1 MTGAQRNPQEDAN
14 APSNGSTRSVE
25 STQTPKRSKD
35 DERVLVVPT
44 RLFRDGG
51 VFQGF
56 SAAAISRCDALF
68 APESTRF
75 TRRGDAERDPEFKQL
90 IPYILFVCEDSATG
104 RPSVFAYRRGDGQGE
119 TRLRSKWSVGVGGHI
134 NDVDAGAGASANGEN
149 GGNKENRGSWGSG
162 KDGKRGEGG
171 ENASARPQ
179 TAENVAATPFGTDLF
194 SAGAARE
201 IAEEVV
207 LGAPILRFE
216 RVGLVNDDATEVG
229 RVHLGVVCVAT
240 LAAPLLTSNEP
251 DLAESGF
258 RPVDE
263 LLAEIDAEPERFESW
278 TTLALRG
285 LYAKN

>member
-1 MTGAQRNPQEDAN
+1 MTGAQRNPQEEAN
-14 APSNGSTRSVE
+14 APSNASTRSAE
-25 STQTPKRSKD
+25 STEAPKRSKD

-56 SAAAISRCDALF
+56 STAAISRCDALF
-68 APESTRF
+68 STESTRF

-134 NDVDAGAGASANGEN
+134 NDVDAGVGASANEENGRDRGNGKN
-149 GGNKENRGSWGSG
+149 GGNGESAAAPTQTSEN
-162 KDGKRGEGG
+162 D
-171 ENASARPQ
+171 
-179 TAENVAATPFGTDLF
+179 AATPFGNDLF

-240 LAAPLLTSNEP
+240 LAAPELKSNEP

-258 RPVDE
+258 RFVDE

>member
-1 MTGAQRNPQEDAN
+1 MNDAQSAPRQETTVAS
-14 APSNGSTRSVE
+14 AAE
-25 STQTPKRSKD
+25 TPKRSKD

-44 RLFRDGG
+44 RLFREGG

-56 SAAAISRCDALF
+56 STAAISRCDALF
-68 APESTRF
+68 APEATRF

-90 IPYILFVCEDSATG
+90 IPYIIFVCEDSATG

-134 NDVDAGAGASANGEN
+134 NDVDAGA
-149 GGNKENRGSWGSG
+149 
-162 KDGKRGEGG
+162 
-171 ENASARPQ
+171 ENAPPTLTQ
-179 TAENVAATPFGTDLF
+179 TAENAAATPFGNDLF

-240 LAAPLLTSNEP
+240 LAAPLLASNEP

-258 RPVDE
+258 RAVDE

>member
-1 MTGAQRNPQEDAN
+1 MNGAQRNSEQETPA
-14 APSNGSTRSVE
+14 AE
-25 STQTPKRSKD
+25 TPKRSKD

-44 RLFRDGG
+44 RLFRAGG

-56 SAAAISRCDALF
+56 SAEAISRCDALF

-75 TRRGDAERDPEFKQL
+75 LRRGDAERDPEFKQL
-90 IPYILFVCEDSATG
+90 IPYIIFVCKDSTTG

-134 NDVDAGAGASANGEN
+134 NDVDAGGAASANGEN
-149 GGNKENRGSWGSG
+149 G
-162 KDGKRGEGG
+162 KDG
-171 ENASARPQ
+171 ENAAPRPQ
-179 TAENVAATPFGTDLF
+179 TAENDAATFLGTDLF

-216 RVGLVNDDATEVG
+216 RVGLVNDDETEVG

-240 LAAPLLTSNEP
+240 LAAPELTSNEP

-263 LLAEIDAEPERFESW
+263 ILAEIDAEPERFETW

-285 LYAKN
+285 LYAKK

>member
-1 MTGAQRNPQEDAN
+1 M
-14 APSNGSTRSVE
+14 
-25 STQTPKRSKD
+25 
-35 DERVLVVPT
+35 
-44 RLFRDGG
+44 
-51 VFQGF
+51 
-56 SAAAISRCDALF
+56 
-68 APESTRF
+68 
-75 TRRGDAERDPEFKQL
+75 RRGDAERDPEFKQL
-90 IPYILFVCEDSATG
+90 IPYILFVCEDADTG

-134 NDVDAGAGASANGEN
+134 NDVDAGA
-149 GGNKENRGSWGSG
+149 
-162 KDGKRGEGG
+162 
-171 ENASARPQ
+171 ENAPTTLTQ
-179 TAENVAATPFGTDLF
+179 TAENAAATPFGTDLF

-216 RVGLVNDDATEVG
+216 RVGLVNDDETEVG

-240 LAAPLLTSNEP
+240 LAAPELTSNEP

-263 LLAEIDAEPERFESW
+263 ILAEIDAEPERFETW

-285 LYAKN
+285 LYAKK

>member
-1 MTGAQRNPQEDAN
+1 MNGAQRNSQDDAN
-14 APSNGSTRSVE
+14 ASTDAATRSVE
-25 STQTPKRSKD
+25 RVETPKRSKD

-56 SAAAISRCDALF
+56 STEAVSRCDALF

-90 IPYILFVCEDSATG
+90 IPYIIFVCEDSSTG
-104 RPSVFAYRRGDGQGE
+104 RPRVFAYRRGDGQGE

-134 NDVDAGAGASANGEN
+134 NDVDAGVGAATNGEIGASGKGGEGEEDAATRPQAAEN
-149 GGNKENRGSWGSG
+149 G
-162 KDGKRGEGG
+162 
-171 ENASARPQ
+171 ASS
-179 TAENVAATPFGTDLF
+179 PFGTDLF

-240 LAAPLLTSNEP
+240 LAAPKLTSNEP

>member
-1 MTGAQRNPQEDAN
+1 MNDAQRAPRQETAV
-14 APSNGSTRSVE
+14 APAAE
-25 STQTPKRSKD
+25 TPKRSKD
-35 DERVLVVPT
+35 DERVLGVPT

-56 SAAAISRCDALF
+56 SAEAISRCDALF

-75 TRRGDAERDPEFKQL
+75 ARRGDAERDPEFKQL

-134 NDVDAGAGASANGEN
+134 NDVDA
-149 GGNKENRGSWGSG
+149 SG
-162 KDGKRGEGG
+162 K
-171 ENASARPQ
+171 NAAQ
-179 TAENVAATPFGTDLF
+179 TAETAKVAGTAQTSENVPSSPFGNDLF

-216 RVGLVNDDATEVG
+216 RVGLVNDDETEVG

-240 LAAPLLTSNEP
+240 LAAPKLTSNEP

-285 LYAKN
+285 LYAEK

>member
-1 MTGAQRNPQEDAN
+1 MDGAQRNSGKEATASSN
-14 APSNGSTRSVE
+14 AATA
-25 STQTPKRSKD
+25 KRSKD

-56 SAAAISRCDALF
+56 STAAISRCDALF

-75 TRRGDAERDPEFKQL
+75 LRRGDAERDPEFKQL
-90 IPYILFVCEDSATG
+90 IPYIIFVCEDSSTG
-104 RPSVFAYRRGDGQGE
+104 HPSVFAYRRGDGQGE

-134 NDVDAGAGASANGEN
+134 NDVDAGAGASANGEI
-149 GGNKENRGSWGSG
+149 GASEKG
-162 KDGKRGEGG
+162 GEGEG
-171 ENASARPQ
+171 DAATRPQ
-179 TAENVAATPFGTDLF
+179 TAENGAASPFGTDLF

-240 LAAPLLTSNEP
+240 LAAPKLTSNEP

-258 RPVDE
+258 RAVDE

>member
-1 MTGAQRNPQEDAN
+1 MNDAQSAPRQETTV
-14 APSNGSTRSVE
+14 APAAE
-25 STQTPKRSKD
+25 TPKRSKD

-44 RLFRDGG
+44 RIFRDGG

-56 SAAAISRCDALF
+56 STAAVSRCDALF

-75 TRRGDAERDPEFKQL
+75 TRRGDAERDPELKQL
-90 IPYILFVCEDSATG
+90 IPYILFVCEDSSTG

-134 NDVDAGAGASANGEN
+134 NDVDAGAGAAANDENGEN
-149 GGNKENRGSWGSG
+149 
-162 KDGKRGEGG
+162 
-171 ENASARPQ
+171 A
-179 TAENVAATPFGTDLF
+179 AATPFGNDLF

-240 LAAPLLTSNEP
+240 LAAPKLKSNEP

-285 LYAKN
+285 LYAKK

>member
-1 MTGAQRNPQEDAN
+1 MDD
-14 APSNGSTRSVE
+14 APSAPRQET
-25 STQTPKRSKD
+25 TDAATPKRSKD

-68 APESTRF
+68 SPSATRF
-75 TRRGDAERDPEFKQL
+75 ERRGDAERDPEFKQL
-90 IPYILFVCEDSATG
+90 IPYILFVCEDEATG

-134 NDVDAGAGASANGEN
+134 NDVDAGA
-149 GGNKENRGSWGSG
+149 
-162 KDGKRGEGG
+162 
-171 ENASARPQ
+171 ENALKTPGAPGSSD
-179 TAENVAATPFGTDLF
+179 VAAPFGTDLF

-285 LYAKN
+285 LYAEKRASEGSKRAGTR

>member
-1 MTGAQRNPQEDAN
+1 MNDAQRAPRQETTV
-14 APSNGSTRSVE
+14 APAAE
-25 STQTPKRSKD
+25 TPKRSKD

-56 SAAAISRCDALF
+56 SAEAVSRCDALF

-75 TRRGDAERDPEFKQL
+75 ARRGDAERDPEFKQL

-134 NDVDAGAGASANGEN
+134 NDVDAGAESASASPLTQTLETAQT
-149 GGNKENRGSWGSG
+149 S
-162 KDGKRGEGG
+162 
-171 ENASARPQ
+171 ENAPSS
-179 TAENVAATPFGTDLF
+179 PFGSDLF

-216 RVGLVNDDATEVG
+216 RVGLVNDDETEVG

-240 LAAPLLTSNEP
+240 LAAPELKSNEP

-285 LYAKN
+285 LYAKK

>member
-1 MTGAQRNPQEDAN
+1 MNDAQSAPRQETTV
-14 APSNGSTRSVE
+14 APAAETS
-25 STQTPKRSKD
+25 KRSKD
-35 DERVLVVPT
+35 DERVLGVPT

-56 SAAAISRCDALF
+56 SAEAISRCDALF
-68 APESTRF
+68 APEATRF
-75 TRRGDAERDPEFKQL
+75 MRRGDAERDPEFKQL
-90 IPYILFVCEDSATG
+90 IPYIIFVCEDSTTG
-104 RPSVFAYRRGDGQGE
+104 RPSVFAYRRGDGQEE
-119 TRLRSKWSVGVGGHI
+119 TRLRSKRSVGVGGHI
-134 NDVDAGAGASANGEN
+134 NDVDAGGGASANGEK
-149 GGNKENRGSWGSG
+149 GGN
-162 KDGKRGEGG
+162 GESETG
-171 ENASARPQ
+171 AAIRPQ
-179 TAENVAATPFGTDLF
+179 TAENDASTPFGSDLF

-240 LAAPLLTSNEP
+240 LAAPALKSNEP

-285 LYAKN
+285 LYAEK

>member
-1 MTGAQRNPQEDAN
+1 MNDAQRLPRQETTV
-14 APSNGSTRSVE
+14 APAAET
-25 STQTPKRSKD
+25 TKRSKD

-56 SAAAISRCDALF
+56 STEAVSRCDALF

-75 TRRGDAERDPEFKQL
+75 MRRGDAERDPEFKQL
-90 IPYILFVCEDSATG
+90 IPYILFVCEDAATG

-119 TRLRSKWSVGVGGHI
+119 TRLRSKRSVGVGGHI
-134 NDVDAGAGASANGEN
+134 NEVDANGE
-149 GGNKENRGSWGSG
+149 S
-162 KDGKRGEGG
+162 
-171 ENASARPQ
+171 ASQTSEIAKVAKVAGLAQ
-179 TAENVAATPFGTDLF
+179 TAQTSENGSSSPFGTDLF

-216 RVGLVNDDATEVG
+216 RVGLVNDDETEVG

-240 LAAPLLTSNEP
+240 LAAPKLTSNEP

-285 LYAKN
+285 LYAKK

>member
-1 MTGAQRNPQEDAN
+1 MNDAQSVPRRGAPDK
-14 APSNGSTRSVE
+14 SGL
-25 STQTPKRSKD
+25 TQVATPKRSKD

-44 RLFRDGG
+44 RLFREGG

-56 SAAAISRCDALF
+56 STEAIVRCDALF
-68 APESTRF
+68 SPESTRF
-75 TRRGDAERDPEFKQL
+75 MRRGNAERDPEFKQL

-134 NDVDAGAGASANGEN
+134 NDVDANVGAAANAV
-149 GGNKENRGSWGSG
+149 SSTW
-162 KDGKRGEGG
+162 
-171 ENASARPQ
+171 
-179 TAENVAATPFGTDLF
+179 GTDLF

-207 LGAPILRFE
+207 WGAPILRFE

-240 LAAPLLTSNEP
+240 LAAPKLTSNEP

-285 LYAKN
+285 LYAKKGTSTEKASGKR

>member
-1 MTGAQRNPQEDAN
+1 MDGAQRNSEQEAN
-14 APSNGSTRSVE
+14 VANGSVE
-25 STQTPKRSKD
+25 RTETPKRSKD

-44 RLFRDGG
+44 RLFREGG

-56 SAAAISRCDALF
+56 SAEAISRCDALF
-68 APESTRF
+68 APGSTRF
-75 TRRGDAERDPEFKQL
+75 LRRGDAERDPDFKQL

-134 NDVDAGAGASANGEN
+134 NDVDAG
-149 GGNKENRGSWGSG
+149 
-162 KDGKRGEGG
+162 G
-171 ENASARPQ
+171 ENAAETLE
-179 TAENVAATPFGTDLF
+179 TAVGVATAPFGNDLF

-216 RVGLVNDDATEVG
+216 RVGLVNDDETEVG

-240 LAAPLLTSNEP
+240 LAAPDLTSNEP

-285 LYAKN
+285 LYAKK

>member
-14 APSNGSTRSVE
+14 APSDASIRSVE
-25 STQTPKRSKD
+25 STETPKRSKD

-56 SAAAISRCDALF
+56 SAEAISRCDALF

-75 TRRGDAERDPEFKQL
+75 TRRGDAERNPEFKQL
-90 IPYILFVCEDSATG
+90 IPYIIFVCEDSATG

-134 NDVDAGAGASANGEN
+134 NDVDAGVGTSANGEN
-149 GGNKENRGSWGSG
+149 GGSRENG
-162 KDGKRGEGG
+162 KDGKSGEDG
-171 ENASARPQ
+171 ENATARPQ
-179 TAENVAATPFGTDLF
+179 TAESSAATPFGTDLF

-263 LLAEIDAEPERFESW
+263 LLAEIDAEPERFETW

>member
-1 MTGAQRNPQEDAN
+1 MNDAQNAPQDDAN
-14 APSNGSTRSVE
+14 VSANGLNVSSNRSAE
-25 STQTPKRSKD
+25 RAETPKRSKD

-56 SAAAISRCDALF
+56 STAAISRCDALF

-75 TRRGDAERDPEFKQL
+75 MRRGDAERDPEFKQL
-90 IPYILFVCEDSATG
+90 IPYIIFVCEDSTTG

-134 NDVDAGAGASANGEN
+134 NDVDADAGAAATAATAATDETGET
-149 GGNKENRGSWGSG
+149 GETG
-162 KDGKRGEGG
+162 KDG
-171 ENASARPQ
+171 ENASIQPQ
-179 TAENVAATPFGTDLF
+179 TAENAAATPFGNDLF

-216 RVGLVNDDATEVG
+216 RVGLVNDDETEVG

-240 LAAPLLTSNEP
+240 LAAPELKSNEP

-278 TTLALRG
+278 TTLALCG
-285 LYAKN
+285 LYAKK

>member
-1 MTGAQRNPQEDAN
+1 MKDAQSVPRQETNVAT
-14 APSNGSTRSVE
+14 AAE
-25 STQTPKRSKD
+25 TPKRSKD

-56 SAAAISRCDALF
+56 SAEAISRCDALF

-90 IPYILFVCEDSATG
+90 IPYIIFVCEDSATG

-134 NDVDAGAGASANGEN
+134 NDVDAGVGAAANGES
-149 GGNKENRGSWGSG
+149 GGT
-162 KDGKRGEGG
+162 G
-171 ENASARPQ
+171 EN
-179 TAENVAATPFGTDLF
+179 AATPFGTDLF

-240 LAAPLLTSNEP
+240 LAAPELKSNEP

-258 RPVDE
+258 RFVDE

>member
-1 MTGAQRNPQEDAN
+1 MNDAQSAPRQETTDAV
-14 APSNGSTRSVE
+14 AAG
-25 STQTPKRSKD
+25 TPKRSKD

-44 RLFRDGG
+44 RIFRDGG

-56 SAAAISRCDALF
+56 STEAISRCDALF

-75 TRRGDAERDPEFKQL
+75 TRRGDAERDPELKQL
-90 IPYILFVCEDSATG
+90 IPYILFVCEDSSTG
-104 RPSVFAYRRGDGQGE
+104 RPNVFAYRRGDGQGE

-134 NDVDAGAGASANGEN
+134 NDVDAGGGAAANGEN
-149 GGNKENRGSWGSG
+149 GETKKSG
-162 KDGKRGEGG
+162 RDG
-171 ENASARPQ
+171 ENAATRPQ
-179 TAENVAATPFGTDLF
+179 TAENGAASPFGNDLF

-240 LAAPLLTSNEP
+240 LAAPELNSNEP

-285 LYAKN
+285 LYAKK

>member
-1 MTGAQRNPQEDAN
+1 MNDAQRAPRQETAV
-14 APSNGSTRSVE
+14 APAAE
-25 STQTPKRSKD
+25 TPKRSKD
-35 DERVLVVPT
+35 DERVLGVPT

-56 SAAAISRCDALF
+56 SAEAISRCDALF

-75 TRRGDAERDPEFKQL
+75 ARRGDAERDPEFKQL

-134 NDVDAGAGASANGEN
+134 NDVDAGAESASASPLTQTLETAQT
-149 GGNKENRGSWGSG
+149 S
-162 KDGKRGEGG
+162 
-171 ENASARPQ
+171 ENAPSS
-179 TAENVAATPFGTDLF
+179 PFGSDLF

-216 RVGLVNDDATEVG
+216 RVGLVNDDETEVG

-240 LAAPLLTSNEP
+240 LAAPELKSNEP

-285 LYAKN
+285 LYAKK

>member
-1 MTGAQRNPQEDAN
+1 MTDAQRAPRQETTV
-14 APSNGSTRSVE
+14 APADE
-25 STQTPKRSKD
+25 TPKRSKD
-35 DERVLVVPT
+35 DECVLVVPT
-44 RLFRDGG
+44 RLFREGG

-56 SAAAISRCDALF
+56 STEAISRCDALF

-75 TRRGDAERDPEFKQL
+75 LRRGDAERDPEFKQL
-90 IPYILFVCEDSATG
+90 IPYIIFVCEDSSTG

-134 NDVDAGAGASANGEN
+134 NDVDAGAGASANGEI
-149 GGNKENRGSWGSG
+149 GASEKG
-162 KDGKRGEGG
+162 GEGEG
-171 ENASARPQ
+171 DAATRPQ
-179 TAENVAATPFGTDLF
+179 SAENGASSPFGTDLF

-216 RVGLVNDDATEVG
+216 RVGLVNDDETEVG

-240 LAAPLLTSNEP
+240 LAAPELKSNEP

-278 TTLALRG
+278 TMLALRG
-285 LYAKN
+285 LYAKK

>member
-1 MTGAQRNPQEDAN
+1 MNDAQSAPRQETTV
-14 APSNGSTRSVE
+14 APAAE
-25 STQTPKRSKD
+25 TPKRSKD

-56 SAAAISRCDALF
+56 STEAVSRCDALF

-75 TRRGDAERDPEFKQL
+75 MRRGDAERDPEFKQL

-119 TRLRSKWSVGVGGHI
+119 TRLRSKRSVGVGGHI
-134 NDVDAGAGASANGEN
+134 NDVDAGGASAAAETTEN
-149 GGNKENRGSWGSG
+149 N
-162 KDGKRGEGG
+162 
-171 ENASARPQ
+171 
-179 TAENVAATPFGTDLF
+179 AATPFGTDLF

-240 LAAPLLTSNEP
+240 LAAPALTSNEP

-285 LYAKN
+285 LYAKK

>member
-1 MTGAQRNPQEDAN
+1 MNDAQS
-14 APSNGSTRSVE
+14 APRQKTPVAPVAE
-25 STQTPKRSKD
+25 TPKRSKD

-56 SAAAISRCDALF
+56 STAAISRCDALF

-75 TRRGDAERDPEFKQL
+75 MRRGDAERDPEFKQL
-90 IPYILFVCEDSATG
+90 IPYIIFVCEDLTTG

-134 NDVDAGAGASANGEN
+134 NDVDAGAGASANGES
-149 GGNKENRGSWGSG
+149 GESWGSG
-162 KDGKRGEGG
+162 KGGKGGGDG
-171 ENASARPQ
+171 ENAATRPQ
-179 TAENVAATPFGTDLF
+179 TSENGAPSPFGNDLF

-207 LGAPILRFE
+207 LGAPMLRFE
-216 RVGLVNDDATEVG
+216 RVGLVNDDETEVG

-240 LAAPLLTSNEP
+240 LAAPKLTSNEP

-258 RPVDE
+258 RAVDE

>member
-1 MTGAQRNPQEDAN
+1 MNGEQRNPRQEAN
-14 APSNGSTRSVE
+14 VAPT
-25 STQTPKRSKD
+25 TAPRSKD

-56 SAAAISRCDALF
+56 STAAISRCDALF
-68 APESTRF
+68 APEATRF
-75 TRRGDAERDPEFKQL
+75 MRRGDAERDPEFKQL
-90 IPYILFVCEDSATG
+90 IPYIIFVCEDATTG

-134 NDVDAGAGASANGEN
+134 NEVDAGGEN
-149 GGNKENRGSWGSG
+149 
-162 KDGKRGEGG
+162 D
-171 ENASARPQ
+171 
-179 TAENVAATPFGTDLF
+179 AAPALGTDLF

-240 LAAPLLTSNEP
+240 LAAPAVKSNEP

-258 RPVDE
+258 RAVDE

-285 LYAKN
+285 LYAEK

>member
-1 MTGAQRNPQEDAN
+1 MNGAQRNPQQDAN
-14 APSNGSTRSVE
+14 ASSSDSNRSAEQVE
-25 STQTPKRSKD
+25 TPKRSKD

-44 RLFRDGG
+44 RLFREGG

-56 SAAAISRCDALF
+56 STEAISRCDALF
-68 APESTRF
+68 SPEATRF
-75 TRRGDAERDPEFKQL
+75 MRRGDAERDPEFKQL
-90 IPYILFVCEDSATG
+90 IPYIIFVCEDGADG

-134 NDVDAGAGASANGEN
+134 NDVDAG
-149 GGNKENRGSWGSG
+149 GSNDVS
-162 KDGKRGEGG
+162 
-171 ENASARPQ
+171 
-179 TAENVAATPFGTDLF
+179 TPLGTDLF

-207 LGAPILRFE
+207 LGAPMLRFE

-240 LAAPLLTSNEP
+240 LAAPALKSNEP

-258 RPVDE
+258 RAVDE

-278 TTLALRG
+278 TTLALRE
-285 LYAKN
+285 LYGEK

>member
-1 MTGAQRNPQEDAN
+1 MTGEQRNARQE
-14 APSNGSTRSVE
+14 APAS
-25 STQTPKRSKD
+25 QTTAPRSKD

-44 RLFRDGG
+44 RLFREGG

-56 SAAAISRCDALF
+56 STEAVSRCDALF
-68 APESTRF
+68 APEATRF
-75 TRRGDAERDPEFKQL
+75 MRRGDAERDPEFKQL
-90 IPYILFVCEDSATG
+90 IPYIIFVCEDEATG

-134 NDVDAGAGASANGEN
+134 NDVDAESET
-149 GGNKENRGSWGSG
+149 
-162 KDGKRGEGG
+162 D
-171 ENASARPQ
+171 
-179 TAENVAATPFGTDLF
+179 AATAPGTDLF

-240 LAAPLLTSNEP
+240 LAAPALTSNEP

-258 RPVDE
+258 RAVDE

-285 LYAKN
+285 LYAEK

>member
-1 MTGAQRNPQEDAN
+1 MDGAQRNPEEEATV
-14 APSNGSTRSVE
+14 ANGSTRTE
-25 STQTPKRSKD
+25 TPKRSKD

-56 SAAAISRCDALF
+56 SAEAISRCDALF

-75 TRRGDAERDPEFKQL
+75 LRRGDAERDPEFKQL
-90 IPYILFVCEDSATG
+90 IPYIIFICEDSATG

-134 NDVDAGAGASANGEN
+134 NDVDANGASAAETL
-149 GGNKENRGSWGSG
+149 KTPET
-162 KDGKRGEGG
+162 
-171 ENASARPQ
+171 P
-179 TAENVAATPFGTDLF
+179 ENVPAAPFGNDLF

-216 RVGLVNDDATEVG
+216 RVGLVNDDGTEVG

-240 LAAPLLTSNEP
+240 LAAPLLASNET

-263 LLAEIDAEPERFESW
+263 LLAEIDAEPERFETW

-285 LYAKN
+285 LYAKK

>member
-1 MTGAQRNPQEDAN
+1 MPGEQRNARRDAP
-14 APSNGSTRSVE
+14 AP
-25 STQTPKRSKD
+25 RSKD

-44 RLFRDGG
+44 RLFREGG

-56 SAAAISRCDALF
+56 STEAISRCDALF
-68 APESTRF
+68 APEATRF
-75 TRRGDAERDPEFKQL
+75 MRRGDAERDPEFKQL
-90 IPYILFVCEDSATG
+90 IPYIIFVCEDETTG

-134 NDVDAGAGASANGEN
+134 NDVDAESET
-149 GGNKENRGSWGSG
+149 
-162 KDGKRGEGG
+162 D
-171 ENASARPQ
+171 
-179 TAENVAATPFGTDLF
+179 AATAPGTDLF

-240 LAAPLLTSNEP
+240 LAAPALTSNEP

-258 RPVDE
+258 RAVDE

-285 LYAKN
+285 LYAEK

>member
-1 MTGAQRNPQEDAN
+1 MNDAQSASRQETTV
-14 APSNGSTRSVE
+14 APAAE
-25 STQTPKRSKD
+25 TPKRSKD

-56 SAAAISRCDALF
+56 STEAVARCDALF

-75 TRRGDAERDPEFKQL
+75 MRRGAAERDPEFKQL
-90 IPYILFVCEDSATG
+90 IPYIVFVCEDAAGG

-134 NDVDAGAGASANGEN
+134 NDVDANGE
-149 GGNKENRGSWGSG
+149 S
-162 KDGKRGEGG
+162 
-171 ENASARPQ
+171 ASQTSQTSEIAELTQ
-179 TAENVAATPFGTDLF
+179 TAQTPERLPSSPFGTDLF

-216 RVGLVNDDATEVG
+216 RVGLVNDDETEVG

-240 LAAPLLTSNEP
+240 LAAPELTSNEP

-258 RPVDE
+258 RLVDE

>member
-1 MTGAQRNPQEDAN
+1 MNDAQSDPRQETTV
-14 APSNGSTRSVE
+14 APAAE
-25 STQTPKRSKD
+25 TPKRSKD

-56 SAAAISRCDALF
+56 STEAVSRCDALF

-75 TRRGDAERDPEFKQL
+75 ARRGDAERDPEFKQL
-90 IPYILFVCEDSATG
+90 IPYILFVCEDATTG

-134 NDVDAGAGASANGEN
+134 NDVDAGAESASASPLTQTPETAQT
-149 GGNKENRGSWGSG
+149 S
-162 KDGKRGEGG
+162 
-171 ENASARPQ
+171 ENAPSS
-179 TAENVAATPFGTDLF
+179 PFGNDLF

-240 LAAPLLTSNEP
+240 LAAPELKSNEP

-258 RPVDE
+258 RFVDE

>member
-1 MTGAQRNPQEDAN
+1 MDGAQRNSGKEATASSN
-14 APSNGSTRSVE
+14 AAT
-25 STQTPKRSKD
+25 TKRSKD

-44 RLFRDGG
+44 RLLRDGG

-56 SAAAISRCDALF
+56 STAAISRCDALF

-75 TRRGDAERDPEFKQL
+75 LRRGDAERDPEFKQL
-90 IPYILFVCEDSATG
+90 IPYIIFVCEDSSTG

-134 NDVDAGAGASANGEN
+134 NDVDAGGAASANGE
-149 GGNKENRGSWGSG
+149 SG
-162 KDGKRGEGG
+162 EDG
-171 ENASARPQ
+171 ENATARPQ
-179 TAENVAATPFGTDLF
+179 TTENGAATPFGTDLF

-240 LAAPLLTSNEP
+240 LAAPELASNEP

>member
-1 MTGAQRNPQEDAN
+1 MDGAQRNSGKEATASSN
-14 APSNGSTRSVE
+14 AAT
-25 STQTPKRSKD
+25 TKRSKD

-56 SAAAISRCDALF
+56 STAAISRCDALF

-75 TRRGDAERDPEFKQL
+75 LRRGDAERDPEFKQL
-90 IPYILFVCEDSATG
+90 IPYIIFVCEDSSTG

-134 NDVDAGAGASANGEN
+134 NDVDAGAGASANGE
-149 GGNKENRGSWGSG
+149 SG
-162 KDGKRGEGG
+162 RNG
-171 ENASARPQ
+171 ENAATRPQ
-179 TAENVAATPFGTDLF
+179 TAENGASSPFGTDLF

-240 LAAPLLTSNEP
+240 LAAPKLTSNEP

-258 RPVDE
+258 RAVDE

>member
-1 MTGAQRNPQEDAN
+1 MNDAQSDPRQETTV
-14 APSNGSTRSVE
+14 APAAE
-25 STQTPKRSKD
+25 TPKRSKD

-56 SAAAISRCDALF
+56 STAAISRCDALF
-68 APESTRF
+68 STESTRF

-134 NDVDAGAGASANGEN
+134 NDVDAGAESASASPLTQTPETAQT
-149 GGNKENRGSWGSG
+149 S
-162 KDGKRGEGG
+162 
-171 ENASARPQ
+171 ENAPSS
-179 TAENVAATPFGTDLF
+179 PFGNDLF

-216 RVGLVNDDATEVG
+216 RVGLVNDDETEVG

-240 LAAPLLTSNEP
+240 LAAPELKSNEP

-285 LYAKN
+285 LYAKK